1 MALSS
6 GDQSCCSSIGR
17 NLVDEHRISAAAL
30 SGPSADNNLRD
41 ASHGRHLPVASA
53 ADPVFIAIEQ
63 HRQAAR
69 ALSAAYQMPDALLDQ
84 LQRAEEDALLA
95 WLTAAPITMAGVIAT
110 LEHASRRP
118 YVSDYPYDYVY
129 ANLAESAQC
138 SDDIL
143 LAGEQFPLNKSTKVR
158 IQL

>member
-1 MALSS
+1 MLA
-6 GDQSCCSSIGR
+6 SISAAAITS
-17 NLVDEHRISAAAL
+17 VSAAAL

-41 ASHGRHLPVASA
+41 ASNGRHLPVASA

-69 ALSAAYQMPDALLDQ
+69 VLSAAYQMPDALLEQ

-95 WLTAAPITMAGVIAT
+95 WLTAAPIAMAGVIAT

-118 YVSDYPYDYVY
+118 YGSDYHT
-129 ANLAESAQC
+129 
-138 SDDIL
+138 IT
-143 LAGEQFPLNKSTKVR
+143 STQTWQR
-158 IQL
+158 ARSIPTTSWRPADAS